1 MTGPRS
7 LQRSSVSRRGIM
19 LRGIVYTA
27 GAATFLGPAS
37 SAKADKMTKE
47 VVGYQTSPNGSQQ
60 CSNCGQFEPPNGC
73 KFVEGDISPT
83 AWCKVW
89 TPKS

>member
-1 MTGPRS
+1 MAEQQNR
-7 LQRSSVSRRGIM
+7 QRITLSRRTIL
-19 LRGIVYTA
+19 LRGAVYTA
-27 GAATFLGPAS
+27 GAATLVGRS
-37 SAKADKMTKE
+37 STARADKMTKA
-47 VVGYQTSPNGSQQ
+47 VVEYQNSPKGDQQ

-73 KFVEGDISPT
+73 KFVEGEISPT